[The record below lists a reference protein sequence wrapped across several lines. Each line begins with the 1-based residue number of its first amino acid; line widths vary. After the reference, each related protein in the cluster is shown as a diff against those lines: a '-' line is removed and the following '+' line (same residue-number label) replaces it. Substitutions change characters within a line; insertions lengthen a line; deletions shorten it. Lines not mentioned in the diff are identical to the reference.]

1 MSFFEKKATQQDIER
16 LIKETDD
23 IKKSIRSLNDEFIK
37 NIAESQKQLMAQ
49 EDILDL
55 LENNNNKESLLE
67 KHVSEIQEEKS
78 QLLNLSVNT
87 LDCLNTAIELLKVNA
102 EVMQTEPSLKERG
115 EKLVSQA
122 AMLSETSSI
131 VMADCGISIVG
142 QIGEGIDYN
151 KHQVVA
157 VVEGNEKSQDSTIAK
172 IYKPGY
178 RYKNKL
184 YRKAQ
189 VIAYKGR

>member
-23 IKKSIRSLNDEFIK
+23 IKKSLRSLNDQFIK

-55 LENNNNKESLLE
+55 LESNNNKESLLE
-67 KHVSEIQEEKS
+67 KHVSELQEERS
-78 QLLNLSVNT
+78 QLLSLSVNT
-87 LDCLNTAIELLKVNA
+87 LDSLNTAIELLRITA
-102 EVMQTEPSLKERG
+102 EVMETEPDLKERG
-115 EKLVSQA
+115 EKLASQA
-122 AMLSETSSI
+122 RMLSEASSMA
-131 VMADCGISIVG
+131 MADCGISVVG
-142 QIGEGIDYN
+142 QIGEAIDYN

-157 VVEGNEKSQDSTIAK
+157 AVEGDEKSQESTIAK

-189 VIAYKGR
+189 VIAYKGK